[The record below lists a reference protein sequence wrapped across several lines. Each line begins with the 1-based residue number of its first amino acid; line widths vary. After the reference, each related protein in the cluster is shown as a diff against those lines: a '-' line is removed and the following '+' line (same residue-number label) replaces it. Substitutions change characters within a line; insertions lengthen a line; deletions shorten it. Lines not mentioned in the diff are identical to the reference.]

1 MHSAARR
8 TTLAL
13 LAASLLLASC
23 GRSEPGELGPPERI
37 VLIVADTL
45 RRDHVS
51 AYSPADGSPRVPTP
65 NIDALAQRG
74 QVFPNA
80 FSSYH
85 QTTMSMS
92 SIFTGRTPSIER
104 GADRQRLDWTGETW
118 CGLERFGRGE
128 PDARCIPESVPTL
141 AEALRDAG
149 YWTLGVAS
157 NKLMYRPGGYERGYE
172 RWIEIPGKPVPAV
185 LVNGAVAEAL
195 RARPSDRLFLY
206 VHFMDAH
213 DYIFRDDDYADGVRS
228 LDLAVGRLVSTLEE
242 LGLMEGSVVFFT
254 SDHGEHL
261 QGEQH
266 FTRALRGH
274 TGSPSFDT
282 LLRVPLIVSPP
293 RFAGTS
299 AVVRGDDLHRMI
311 LQLAGLGAGPEAQL
325 EPGELY
331 LSERDFQTYRRGR
344 WKSFRN
350 RRSGRHHLVDL
361 GGDPAETVDVA
372 GAHPTV
378 QARHAARMDALASE
392 LGSLDAPK
400 RTLSAEDEARLREL
414 GYLEPE

>member
-1 MHSAARR
+1 MHSAVRPIA
-8 TTLAL
+8 LAL
-13 LAASLLLASC
+13 LGIPLALAGC
-23 GRSEPGELGPPERI
+23 GRSDPGELGPPERI
-37 VLIVADTL
+37 ILIVADTL
-45 RRDHVS
+45 RSDHVS
-51 AYSPADGSPRVPTP
+51 AYASDQGPPPVPTP

-80 FSSYH
+80 ISSYH

-104 GADRQRLDWTGETW
+104 GAGRERLDWTGETW

-128 PDARCIPESVPTL
+128 PEARCIPDSVPTL
-141 AEALRDAG
+141 AEALREGG

-157 NKLMYRPGGYERGYE
+157 NKLMYRPGGYERGFE
-172 RWIEIPGKPVPAV
+172 RWIEIPGKPVPAA
-185 LVNGAVAEAL
+185 LVNEAVIEAL
-195 RARPSDRLFLY
+195 RKRPSDRLFLY
-206 VHFMDAH
+206 VHLMDAH
-213 DYIFRDDDYADGVRS
+213 DYIFRHDAYADGVRF
-228 LDLAVGRLVSTLEE
+228 LDQAVGRLVSTLEA

-282 LLRVPLIVSPP
+282 VLRVPLIVAPP

-311 LQLAGLGAGPEAQL
+311 LQLAGLGSGPEPQL
-325 EPGELY
+325 EPGELF
-331 LSERDFQTYRRGR
+331 LSEREFQTYRRGR

-350 RRSGRHHLVDL
+350 RRTGRHHVVDL
-361 GGDPAETVDVA
+361 GGDPAETADVA
-372 GAHPTV
+372 RAHPGV
-378 QARHAARMDALASE
+378 RSQHAARMDALAAE
-392 LGSLDAPK
+392 LGSPGAPS

-414 GYLEPE
+414 GYLESE